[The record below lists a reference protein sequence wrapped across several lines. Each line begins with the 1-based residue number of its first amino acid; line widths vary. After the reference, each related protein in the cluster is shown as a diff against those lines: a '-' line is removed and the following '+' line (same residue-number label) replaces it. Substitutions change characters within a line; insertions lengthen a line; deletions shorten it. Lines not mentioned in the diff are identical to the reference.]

1 MRIISNKVD
10 EYIRNNTVKHGKST
24 NLALFRSEK
33 FDRIFHKIRY
43 LMTLY
48 SNTLDPY
55 SYNKKVKINSD
66 DNLSSEKTTNT

>member
-1 MRIISNKVD
+1 MPFIFDKVD
-10 EYIRNNTVKHGKST
+10 AYIRNNLIKCGKSR
-24 NLALFRSEK
+24 NLQLFHSEK

-48 SNTLDPY
+48 SNTLDAY